1 MNGQSRMARDHQQ
14 TAGSRVLASQ
24 GYMFYRGR
32 GDAKAG
38 SERCNILKLA
48 EGVWRTESRSGKAIK
63 EAGTREQP
71 IAEGD
76 GRPENR

>member
-1 MNGQSRMARDHQQ
+1 MNGQHRMARDYQQ
-14 TAGSRVLASQ
+14 TAGSRVLAGQ

-32 GDAKAG
+32 GDAKAW
-38 SERCNILKLA
+38 SERYNILKLA

-76 GRPENR
+76 SRPDNR